1 MAEMTQEELVQE
13 VLDRVLQSSTGVED
27 LELSLIH
34 ISVPK
39 SVQGEH
45 LLTAN
50 GQVLNM
56 FGHEEDLPV
65 GGEKMFTLDG
75 LWNGTG
81 DFKPVSY
88 THLDVY
94 KRQSEDYVQV
104 LLHQANVQ
112 NLVKKAAEADEE
124 VNKIKAQKPEE
135 AESAMGFFGKWGQY
149 IMQSSMAES
158 GQFYDAQ
165 AAIKKHDQEAYDVLL
180 KNAENKRDGYLKKA
194 EEEVKKAA
202 EAAKKG
208 NIGGHID
215 PKQSGKNPEAE
226 AKQRLATERRLCLLY
241 TSDDTSRPSGV
252 AVQCITRYFNFAII
266 IMLDSR
272 SSLPL
277 RHPLSWACR

>member
-1 MAEMTQEELVQE
+1 MCIR
-13 VLDRVLQSSTGVED
+13 DRYDT
-27 LELSLIH
+27 LIQ
-34 ISVPK
+34 K
-39 SVQGEH
+39 
-45 LLTAN
+45 
-50 GQVLNM
+50 
-56 FGHEEDLPV
+56 
-65 GGEKMFTLDG
+65 
-75 LWNGTG
+75 
-81 DFKPVSY
+81 
-88 THLDVY
+88 
-94 KRQSEDYVQV
+94 SEDYVQV
-104 LLHQANVQ
+104 LLHQTNVQ

-226 AKQRLATERRLCLLY
+226 AKQRLATERRLAQDLAALQ
-241 TSDDTSRPSGV
+241 
-252 AVQCITRYFNFAII
+252 AEN
-266 IMLDSR
+266 L
-272 SSLPL
+272 SLI
-277 RHPLSWACR
+277 HI